1 MGQDEFSRG
10 AKYMR
15 DNVLAHIIGL
25 QNGLGNKRNDPGYV
39 ALQKLSDCIVENYG
53 DLFSEF
59 KSNGA
64 AKG

>member
-15 DNVLAHIIGL
+15 DNILAHIIGL
-25 QNGLGNKRNDPGYV
+25 QNELGNKCDDPGYV
-39 ALQKLSDCIVENYG
+39 ALQKLSDCIAENYG

-64 AKG
+64 VKG